1 MRAKLA
7 LVTGAAQRIGACIAG
22 ELHRRGC
29 KLLLHY
35 HSNQQAVSELA
46 AQLNATRP
54 GSAVVVQADLCKP
67 EDIEKLAQ
75 QVRETSDRLDLL
87 VNNASRFF
95 ATTPGEPQDIASA
108 VAYLGLDAPYVT
120 GQILTVD
127 GGRSLN
133 M

>member
-1 MRAKLA
+1 
-7 LVTGAAQRIGACIAG
+7 
-22 ELHRRGC
+22 
-29 KLLLHY
+29 
-35 HSNQQAVSELA
+35 
-46 AQLNATRP
+46 
-54 GSAVVVQADLCKP
+54 VQADLCEP